1 MGQTTLGGAIAKS
14 RALSVGFGM
23 AKLKSVKRAY
33 PKVYE
38 FTVTLAGTS
47 PMIWRRFLAH
57 EIIHLDELHMLI
69 QMTMGWEASHLYE
82 FTFGNKTY
90 AASIHADDSGAE
102 NAENAEDVSLRDAL
116 GDSRKFSYLYDFGD
130 GWHHEV
136 EITNTFDHDPARK
149 YPVCVAGE
157 NACPPEDCGGP
168 PGFEELKEIL
178 AGEDSEEKAER
189 LEWLGG
195 FYNPFSFD
203 PNFVNRFLLWADDDS
218 DEFDD

>member
-1 MGQTTLGGAIAKS
+1 
-14 RALSVGFGM
+14 M
-23 AKLKSVKRAY
+23 AKLKSVIRAY

-82 FTFGNKTY
+82 FTFGNKKY

-130 GWHHEV
+130 GCHTKSRSPRLLTTIRLV
-136 EITNTFDHDPARK
+136 STQFVSRAKMRVPQKT
-149 YPVCVAGE
+149 VA
-157 NACPPEDCGGP
+157 ALRA
-168 PGFEELKEIL
+168 LK
-178 AGEDSEEKAER
+178 S
-189 LEWLGG
+189 
-195 FYNPFSFD
+195 
-203 PNFVNRFLLWADDDS
+203 
-218 DEFDD
+218 